1 MLKQIIDCISN
12 SSRRMCTWESITLNR
27 FRTESVC
34 WAPHINLTNISR
46 LFFFRGSTIPVLYA
60 CNGKTPC
67 FKGRQIKPKTQK
79 FFVMTCVS
87 LSYNWNTQLYDVI
100 VFAMVF
106 LFLCTVWWHDLVCLR
121 QRWKGSSRQS
131 VLQIFQKSEILMLWS
146 LAVFL

>member
-1 MLKQIIDCISN
+1 MLKQIIDYISN

-46 LFFFRGSTIPVLYA
+46 LFSWKYNTCSICMQWKNPMLQ
-60 CNGKTPC
+60 
-67 FKGRQIKPKTQK
+67 RQANKAQDPEV
-79 FFVMTCVS
+79 FVMTCVS

-121 QRWKGSSRQS
+121 QRWKGSNRQS

-146 LAVFL
+146 LAVFF